1 VRHPRPHPTESLF
14 GYILRLAEENGY
26 PTPQRILALIGNRD
40 YFFGSRRIPLPKLA
54 RVAHRELSEL
64 ERIAY
69 CFSDSIQKYVLGHP
83 VTWRDLRQH
92 AKASLCPE
100 CVRSAGFIEAHWD
113 LELMT
118 GCPVHRCL
126 LLLRC
131 PKCHLDLR
139 RLRPGQLQCN
149 CGAIFGRVDGPTLPD
164 DEAELLDIIRRKV
177 LGLPVSPPSSTGMPI
192 PGLSALSL
200 GGLLSLMRAL
210 AKFHLQL
217 KSRKQLNDP
226 QAVVTAAAHVLRSFP
241 DNFHELLWR
250 IGEQSVSK
258 RCSGRV
264 IDQFS
269 DIYFGI
275 FYRCR
280 AGDPLE
286 TRDFLG
292 NAFLDFAINHWR
304 RGIISPQLIFRLQ
317 KNFPKRFI
325 TRKAFGKR
333 YGFGRHTALR
343 VLEMNSIPTIT
354 IRTGKIKHTLVD
366 LQQLHEPPTIAR
378 IFELQPAAAAIGIS
392 AKALSRLRASGHFE
406 VKYPVRGDGFHEHDI
421 KRFIERLLA
430 LNPSATSQAIPSD
443 CITLYRA
450 MHWYHGTREGSA
462 GIIRALLSGE
472 LRVLGNVDGTVR
484 GLFVSRVEFH
494 QWGKND
500 RTRQNGNAR
509 TAHEV
514 AKEIHCNPSC
524 IPGLV
529 GLKLLDG
536 WNTPTGLR
544 ISEQSITRFKKK
556 YVSLASLAREI
567 GTLASFL
574 MGHCTATHIP
584 MVVVPS
590 NLSRHAFVRLKD
602 RSAVLSF
609 RPARWWNQQ
618 AAQQKRRRN
627 ATEQDRLKVLHE
639 VQQGHITEKQAAV
652 ELGFSVPWVHQ
663 MLVRMRAGEDSGKIF
678 KLPTAAEAIGMAAKA
693 LSKLRASGDFE
704 VKYHIGRKGYHER
717 DIKQF
722 IGRLLALNPS
732 ATNKSLPP
740 DCITLYQ
747 AMRRYHGSGA
757 GGASILRALLSGQLR
772 VVGNVDGTVR
782 GLFVS
787 RADYQQFCRNDRAR
801 QNGNGRTALE
811 VAKELHCM
819 RECIPGLVE
828 LKLLDWNTSTGL
840 RISEQS
846 FTRFKNRYVS
856 LASIAREIGS
866 SGQALMRH
874 CATKHIPMIVVKY
887 RYSKKYAFVRL
898 EDRNA
903 LLSFRPAWWCNLQR
917 SAERKRRI
925 AAQERDRLKVLQEVN
940 QGQITK
946 KQAAL
951 ELGLSVV
958 RVYQLL
964 WRCQAGG
971 DRALRHG
978 LRGATVEPQNAGSGE
993 TASRGT
999 ISGEEAGEAV
1009 A

>member
-1 VRHPRPHPTESLF
+1 MPEAPPQADGLVRHPRPHPTESLF

-69 CFSDSIQKYVLGHP
+69 CFSDSLQKYVLGHP

-118 GCPVHRCL
+118 GCPVHRSFL
-126 LLLRC
+126 LSRC
-131 PKCHLDLR
+131 PRCHLGLR
-139 RLRPGQLQCN
+139 WLRPGQLQCN

-264 IDQFS
+264 RDQFS

-304 RGIISPQLIFRLQ
+304 RGTISPQLIFQFQ

-325 TRKAFGKR
+325 TRKAFGER
-333 YGFGRHTALR
+333 YGFGRLTAARALVR
-343 VLEMNSIPTIT
+343 KNIPTIT
-354 IRTGKIKHTLVD
+354 IRTGQTNHTLID
-366 LQQLHEPPTIAR
+366 LQQLHEPPTIPGR
-378 IFELQPAAAAIGIS
+378 VFMLKTAAAAIGIS
-392 AKALSRLRASGHFE
+392 AAALSRLRASGHFE
-406 VKYPVRGDGFHEHDI
+406 VKYIVRRGRYHEHDI

-430 LNPSATSQAIPSD
+430 LNPSTTDKTLPRG
-443 CITLYRA
+443 CVTLYRLSRP
-450 MHWYHGTREGSA
+450 TRRHYGAREAS
-462 GIIRALLSGE
+462 IIRALLSGE
-472 LRVLGNVDGTVR
+472 LRVMGN
-484 GLFVSRVEFH
+484 
-494 QWGKND
+494 
-500 RTRQNGNAR
+500 
-509 TAHEV
+509 
-514 AKEIHCNPSC
+514 I
-524 IPGLV
+524 
-529 GLKLLDG
+529 
-536 WNTPTGLR
+536 
-544 ISEQSITRFKKK
+544 
-556 YVSLASLAREI
+556 
-567 GTLASFL
+567 
-574 MGHCTATHIP
+574 
-584 MVVVPS
+584 
-590 NLSRHAFVRLKD
+590 
-602 RSAVLSF
+602 
-609 RPARWWNQQ
+609 
-618 AAQQKRRRN
+618 
-627 ATEQDRLKVLHE
+627 
-639 VQQGHITEKQAAV
+639 
-652 ELGFSVPWVHQ
+652 
-663 MLVRMRAGEDSGKIF
+663 
-678 KLPTAAEAIGMAAKA
+678 
-693 LSKLRASGDFE
+693 
-704 VKYHIGRKGYHER
+704 
-717 DIKQF
+717 
-722 IGRLLALNPS
+722 
-732 ATNKSLPP
+732 
-740 DCITLYQ
+740 
-747 AMRRYHGSGA
+747 
-757 GGASILRALLSGQLR
+757 
-772 VVGNVDGTVR
+772 DGTVR

-801 QNGNGRTALE
+801 QNGNARTALE

-828 LKLLDWNTSTGL
+828 LKLLDGWNTSTGL

-846 FTRFKNRYVS
+846 FTRFKKKGNSDFIVGDDLGMRQS
-856 LASIAREIGS
+856 RDARS
-866 SGQALMRH
+866 
-874 CATKHIPMIVVKY
+874 
-887 RYSKKYAFVRL
+887 
-898 EDRNA
+898 
-903 LLSFRPAWWCNLQR
+903 
-917 SAERKRRI
+917 
-925 AAQERDRLKVLQEVN
+925 
-940 QGQITK
+940 
-946 KQAAL
+946 
-951 ELGLSVV
+951 
-958 RVYQLL
+958 
-964 WRCQAGG
+964 
-971 DRALRHG
+971 
-978 LRGATVEPQNAGSGE
+978 
-993 TASRGT
+993 
-999 ISGEEAGEAV
+999 
-1009 A
+1009 